1 MSNKESKIHPMA
13 IVAEGAKIGHNV
25 EIGPYSVIGEN
36 VEIGEGTK
44 VHANVTI
51 EGWTAIGKDCE
62 IFPSAV
68 IGCVPQDLKF
78 KEEKSYVVI
87 GDRVKVRECVT
98 IHRGT
103 GNEGV
108 TRVGNDVLLMACA
121 HVAHDCQI
129 GNNVILANFV
139 GVAGHVIIEDRAIVG
154 GMTGIHQF
162 CKIGRNAMIGGM
174 SRIVQDV
181 PPFMIV
187 GGNPSVV
194 AGLNS
199 IGLARAGIS
208 PASRAEIKKGFK
220 ILYHSNLSLDKAIES
235 MEQEL
240 DKTQEIEY
248 MLSFL
253 KKVER
258 GICRGAKKGEHHDV
272 VV

>member
-1 MSNKESKIHPMA
+1 MSNENSKIHPMA
-13 IVAEGAKIGHNV
+13 VVAEGAKIGRNV

-36 VEIGEGTK
+36 VEVGEGTK
-44 VHANVTI
+44 IHANVTI
-51 EGWTAIGKDCE
+51 DGWTTIGKDCE
-62 IFPSAV
+62 IFPTAV

-78 KEEKSYVVI
+78 AGEKSYVFI

-103 GNEGV
+103 GDEGI
-108 TRVGNDVLLMACA
+108 TKVGNDVLLMACT
-121 HVAHDCQI
+121 HIAHDCQV
-129 GNNVILANFV
+129 GNNVILANYV

-174 SRIVQDV
+174 SRIVQDI
-181 PPFMIV
+181 PPFVIV

-199 IGLARAGIS
+199 IGLARAGIT
-208 PASRAEIKKGFK
+208 PAARSEIKKAFR
-220 ILYHSNLSLDKAIES
+220 ILYQSNLSLDKAIET
-235 MEQEL
+235 MDKEL
-240 DKTQEIEY
+240 DKNQEVEY

-253 KKVER
+253 RKVER
-258 GICRGAKKGEHHDV
+258 GICRGAKKGEHHEIV
-272 VV
+272 V